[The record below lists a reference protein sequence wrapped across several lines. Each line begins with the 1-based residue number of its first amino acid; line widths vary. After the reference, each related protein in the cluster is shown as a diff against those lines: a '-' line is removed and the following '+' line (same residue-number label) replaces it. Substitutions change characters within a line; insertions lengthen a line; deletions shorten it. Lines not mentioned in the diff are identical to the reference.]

1 MLKTKLY
8 KTWRTKCA
16 KNPRVAIDVIELLQS
31 RDGERDEVTA
41 PGMLLKRNIRD
52 DKMNQRVGGDDK
64 EHYDRSEPST
74 KLEKTRSVCGKSFV
88 HINIVFSGDDRS
100 TSLSL
105 SSFSNKIKNHG
116 FSDFLYREKAV
127 FVLERKKEN
136 KIKYCGIHL
145 VSRMDLVSL

>member
-1 MLKTKLY
+1 MIDLNLRRS
-8 KTWRTKCA
+8 WRRREA
-16 KNPRVAIDVIELLQS
+16 SAARALFI
-31 RDGERDEVTA
+31 
-41 PGMLLKRNIRD
+41 
-52 DKMNQRVGGDDK
+52 
-64 EHYDRSEPST
+64 ST
-74 KLEKTRSVCGKSFV
+74 LF
-88 HINIVFSGDDRS
+88 FSGDDRS

-116 FSDFLYREKAV
+116 FSDFFYREKAV